1 MQIGYDAKRLFCNH
15 RGLGNYSRDLIR
27 ILSEYFPDN
36 QYNLYTPK
44 IKIDVKINP
53 SNTQIYKPEGVYKLV
68 PPALWRTFGITDAI
82 KKNGDEIFH
91 GLNQEFPV
99 GIEKLKVKKVITF
112 HDAIFIRYPELYD
125 ASYRRIFTAKNQ
137 RSCRIADKI
146 IAISEQSA
154 RDAIEFFSADPSK
167 VEVIYQ
173 GCNNIFRQKA
183 SLDNK
188 ETIRIKYNLPT
199 DYLLF
204 VGAIEPRKN
213 IATIIRALANDS
225 IDIPLVVVGR
235 KTDYIRELAT
245 LTDELKLTK
254 QVIFLHNVE
263 TVDLPG
269 MYQMARIFIYPSIFE
284 GFGIPILEALCSET
298 PVITSRGSCFE
309 ETGGEYSIYVNPTDA
324 EEIANSIKLILYNV
338 DLQKTMASNGII
350 HAGKFTDE
358 KIAGNLSNLYTLVN
372 SFY

>member
-27 ILSEYFPDN
+27 ILSEFYPDN

-53 SNTQIYKPEGVYKLV
+53 SNTQIFKPAGAYQFM
-68 PPALWRTFGITDAI
+68 PSALWRTFGITDAI

-99 GIEKLKVKKVITF
+99 GIEKLNVKKVITF

-125 ASYRRIFTAKNQ
+125 ASYRKIFTAKNQ

-154 RDAIEFFSADPSK
+154 RDAIEFFGADSSK

-183 SLDNK
+183 TAEARNA
-188 ETIRIKYNLPT
+188 IRAKYNLPA

-213 IATIIRALANDS
+213 IGAIIRALANDR

-235 KTDYIRELAT
+235 KTDYIQELSA
-245 LTDELKLTK
+245 LTNELKLTN

-269 MYQMARIFIYPSIFE
+269 MYQMADIFIYPSIFE

-298 PVITSRGSCFE
+298 PVITSHGSCFE
-309 ETGGEYSIYVNPTDA
+309 ETGGEHTIYVNPTDA
-324 EEIANSIKLILYNV
+324 DEIANSITTIMNNV
-338 DLQKTMASNGII
+338 GLQQEMTSEGII

-358 KIAGNLSNLYTLVN
+358 RIAENLQNLYKTL
-372 SFY
+372 

>member
-27 ILSEYFPDN
+27 ILSEFYPDN

-44 IKIDVKINP
+44 VKIDVKINP
-53 SNTQIYKPEGVYKLV
+53 FNTQIFKPTGAYRLM
-68 PPALWRTFGITDAI
+68 PSALWRTFGITKAI
-82 KKNGDEIFH
+82 NSNQDDIFH
-91 GLNQEFPV
+91 GLNQEFPI
-99 GIEKLKVKKVITF
+99 GIEKLNIKKVITF

-125 ASYRRIFTAKNQ
+125 ASYRKIFTAKNQ
-137 RSCRIADKI
+137 RSCKIADKI

-154 RDAIEFFSADPSK
+154 RDAIEFFDADPSK

-173 GCNNIFRQKA
+173 GCNNIFRQKV
-183 SLDNK
+183 STVDRQV
-188 ETIRIKYNLPT
+188 IGQKYNLPT

-213 IATIIRALANDS
+213 IATIIQALANEH

-235 KTDYIRELAT
+235 KTDYVRELIM
-245 LTDELKLTK
+245 LTNELKLEK

-269 MYQMARIFIYPSIFE
+269 MYQMAKIFIYPSIFE

-309 ETGGEYSIYVNPTDA
+309 ETGGAHSVYVNPADT
-324 EEIANSIKLILYNV
+324 EELSTAIKQVSENSAQQKLMIESGL
-338 DLQKTMASNGII
+338 M
-350 HAGKFTDE
+350 HAQKFTD
-358 KIAGNLSNLYTLVN
+358 KQIAKNFI
-372 SFY
+372 SFYQSL